1 MRPIAAQLAW
11 FKRGLFVLA
20 LLPLVRVVLAGIDG
34 RLGANPIE
42 TITRASG
49 DWTLYFLC
57 FTLAVTP
64 LRRLT
69 GLNWLLRLRRML
81 GLFTFFYA
89 SLHFLC
95 FIWFDHFFDL
105 AEIAKDVIKRPFI
118 TVGFTAFM
126 LLLPLALT
134 STDGM
139 LRRLGRHWST
149 LHRLIYVVA
158 VLAILHFWWMRAG
171 KNNFAEPLVFG
182 AIVVLLL
189 GLRIVFRWRAAREA
203 ARSLAVEVSVKDPG

>member
-1 MRPIAAQLAW
+1 MAPTAAQLAW
-11 FKRGLFVLA
+11 LKRGLFVLA
-20 LLPLVRVVLAGIDG
+20 LLPLVRVVLAGVDG

-105 AEIAKDVIKRPFI
+105 AEMLKDVVKRPFI
-118 TVGFTAFM
+118 TVGFTAFVLM
-126 LLLPLALT
+126 LPLALT

-139 LRRLGRHWST
+139 LRRLGRHWSR
-149 LHRLIYVVA
+149 LHSLIYAVA

-171 KNNFAEPLVFG
+171 KNNFAEPLLFG
-182 AIVVLLL
+182 AVVALLL
-189 GLRIVFRWRAAREA
+189 GLRIVFRWRAARAA
-203 ARSLAVEVSVKDPG
+203 ARSLAVEISVKDPG